1 MLLILEP
8 YIFTKEC
15 RYQYARIYVMKTK
28 MLLKYANLYYL
39 YANAD
44 LRTNM
49 VLRILHSLI
58 PQIVH
63 NDDPAKYQEYLAE
76 QLIPGAKEVLQ
87 YGIQAIAS
95 EYRVIKLDD
104 EANVLT
110 ALISD
115 PINGL
120 KMAATGFR
128 SKRIS
133 GYGGE
138 PWARFAEALIVLK
151 EKTDRAEKTRN
162 PKDAQA
168 LTVNLN
174 QIDGMMH
181 NTGDFLEKMVQQEG
195 GYMTVDKQE
204 ELRRLRNIT
213 RLPAEHSIPLMESE
227 ARKLREADFYEEL
240 FKQHRGLHPV
250 QEGDYEKAKQS
261 LEDFSKER
269 LTEMP
274 SEYKFTPKAPPPPP
288 PPKKVNPNVG

>member
-1 MLLILEP
+1 
-8 YIFTKEC
+8 
-15 RYQYARIYVMKTK
+15 MKTK